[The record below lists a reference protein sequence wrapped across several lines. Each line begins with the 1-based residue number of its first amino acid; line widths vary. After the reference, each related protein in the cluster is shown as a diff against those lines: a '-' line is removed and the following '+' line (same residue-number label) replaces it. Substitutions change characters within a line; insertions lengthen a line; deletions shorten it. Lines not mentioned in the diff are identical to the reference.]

1 MAANAVI
8 LEDIS
13 KAFGPTLAVDH
24 VSLSV
29 AEGEF
34 VALLGPSGC
43 GKTTTLRMIAG
54 FEHPTGGRVLIDGR
68 EVTGVPAYRRNA
80 SMVFQS
86 YALFPHLT
94 VFENIAFGLRERG
107 VPTAAIAGRVA
118 RYLEMVRLPG
128 FEGRLPGALSGG
140 EQQRVAL
147 ARALIVEPAVLLL
160 DEPLGALDRKLR
172 EEMQLEVKELL
183 RRLHITSIFVTHD
196 QDEALAM
203 ADRVAVMNQG
213 RIEQVDT
220 PEMIYENPRTPFCA
234 GFLGL
239 SNIFHGKLAPG
250 EDGPGPVSLTTSAGL
265 RLTCPAGPPQPPSG
279 EAALMIRP
287 EKVILAEGAAAGVN
301 CFRGEIAGLKY
312 LGATIEYHVALRE
325 GERIV
330 LRQQQSL
337 ASGPAPRPGQSVT
350 VQIPATALRWLEV
363 L

>member
-8 LEDIS
+8 LEDIT
-13 KAFGPTLAVDH
+13 KAFGPTVAVDH

-54 FEHPTGGRVLIDGR
+54 FEHPTSGRVLIDGR
-68 EVTGVPAYRRNA
+68 EMTGMPAHRRNA

-107 VPTAAIAGRVA
+107 VPTQAIAGRVA

-128 FEGRLPGALSGG
+128 FEQRLPGALSGG

-172 EEMQLEVKELL
+172 EEMQLEVKDLL

-220 PEMIYENPRTPFCA
+220 PETIYENPRTPFCA
-234 GFLGL
+234 SFLGL
-239 SNIFHGKLAPG
+239 SNIFRGRLARSENG
-250 EDGPGPVSLTTSAGL
+250 SGPVMLTTPAGL
-265 RLTCPAGPPQPPSG
+265 CLACPAGLPESLSG
-279 EAALMIRP
+279 EATLMIRP
-287 EKVILAEGAAAGVN
+287 EKVILAEGEVSGEN
-301 CFRGEIAGLKY
+301 CFRGEIVGLKY
-312 LGATIEYHVALRE
+312 LGATIEYHVALPQ

-337 ASGPAPRPGQSVT
+337 VSGTAPRPGQSVT
-350 VQIPATALRWLEV
+350 VQIPGASLRWLEV
-363 L
+363 P